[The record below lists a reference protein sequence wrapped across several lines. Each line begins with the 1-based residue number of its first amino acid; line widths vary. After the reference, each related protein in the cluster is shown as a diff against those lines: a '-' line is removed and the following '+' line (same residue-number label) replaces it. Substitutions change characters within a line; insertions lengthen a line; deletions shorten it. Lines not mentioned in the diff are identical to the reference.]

1 MLSGHQLVASLQNHD
16 QVGNRADG
24 ARLSQLI
31 SLPRCRAAAA
41 LLLTSPF
48 IPLLFQGEEW
58 GARTPFPYF
67 CDHQDPDLVKA
78 VREGR
83 RQEFAEIAD
92 AGDTVPDPQDSATF
106 ASARL
111 CWEEATRP
119 DHAAT
124 LAWYRQLIAL
134 RHTEPELTD
143 GRLDRCRVTYDEGA
157 GWVQVKRG
165 QIHIAANLSETPQRL
180 PLDGASD
187 VLAQSGDVAMNG
199 GAVSLGPDAV
209 VILR

>member
-1 MLSGHQLVASLQNHD
+1 
-16 QVGNRADG
+16 
-24 ARLSQLI
+24 
-31 SLPRCRAAAA
+31 
-41 LLLTSPF
+41 
-48 IPLLFQGEEW
+48 LFQGEEW

-67 CDHQDPDLVKA
+67 CDHQDADLVKA

-92 AGDTVPDPQDSATF
+92 AGDAVPDPQEPATF

-119 DHAAT
+119 DHAET

-134 RHTEPELTD
+134 RRAEPELSD
-143 GRLDRCRVTYDEGA
+143 GRLERCKVSYDERA
-157 GWVQVKRG
+157 GWVQVRRG
-165 QIHIAANLSETPQRL
+165 GIHIACNLGAMPQRL
-180 PLDGASD
+180 PLDGASV
-187 VLAQSGDVAMNG
+187 VLAQSGDVVVSG
-199 GAVSLGPDAV
+199 EVLSLGPDAV